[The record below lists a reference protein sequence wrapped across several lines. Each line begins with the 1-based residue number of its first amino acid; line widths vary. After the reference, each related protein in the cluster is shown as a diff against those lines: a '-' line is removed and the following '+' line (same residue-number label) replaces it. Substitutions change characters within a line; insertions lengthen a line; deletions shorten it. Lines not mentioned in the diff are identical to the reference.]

1 MQSTTIILIFLSG
14 KNMSKPTV
22 IQVIKS
28 VLSAVIGVRSEENRQ
43 KDFEQGSLST
53 YVIVGIVFIVL
64 FVFGLISL
72 VSVIVGD

>member
-1 MQSTTIILIFLSG
+1 
-14 KNMSKPTV
+14 MSKPSV

-28 VLSAVIGVRSEENRQ
+28 VLSAVIGVQSEENRQ
-43 KDFEQGSLST
+43 KDFQQGSLST
-53 YVIVGIVFIVL
+53 YVIAGIIFIVL

>member
-1 MQSTTIILIFLSG
+1 
-14 KNMSKPTV
+14 MSKPTV

-28 VLSAVIGVRSEENRQ
+28 VLSAVVGVRSEKNRQ
-43 KDFEQGSLST
+43 QDFEQGSLST
-53 YVIVGIVFIVL
+53 YVIVGAIFIVL

>member
-1 MQSTTIILIFLSG
+1 
-14 KNMSKPTV
+14 MSKPSV

-28 VLSAVIGVRSEENRQ
+28 VLSAIIGVQSEKNRQ

-53 YVIVGIVFIVL
+53 YVIVGIIFIAL
-64 FVFGLISL
+64 FVFGLVSL

>member
-1 MQSTTIILIFLSG
+1 
-14 KNMSKPTV
+14 MSKPSV

-28 VLSAVIGVRSEENRQ
+28 VLSAVIGVQSEKNRQ

-53 YVIVGIVFIVL
+53 YVIVGIIFIVL